1 MTDLH
6 ATAAVVERVLPAT
19 PDEVFNEWVDPDALA
34 DWMCPRP
41 AHATKIELDA
51 RVGGSLRI
59 DIEEG
64 DARLS
69 VAGTYLQVAPPR
81 LLQFTWSCSTWED
94 PTLESIVTVTLE
106 PYGRLETLMIIHHAL
121 LPPEHVT
128 NHAQGWT
135 VIARQLGEVLPR
147 RPSEPSRRRR

>member
-19 PDEVFNEWVDPDALA
+19 PDVVFNEWVDPDALA

-41 AHATKIELDA
+41 AHATRIELDA
-51 RVGGSLRI
+51 RVGGSFRI
-59 DIEEG
+59 DIEDG
-64 DARLS
+64 DARFS
-69 VAGTYLQVAPPR
+69 VAGTYLQVASPR

-94 PTLESIVTVTLE
+94 PTQESIVTITLQ
-106 PYGRLETLMIIHHAL
+106 PHGQLETLMIIHHAL

-128 NHAQGWT
+128 NHEQGWT
-135 VIARQLGEVLPR
+135 LIARQLAGVLPR
-147 RPSEPSRRRR
+147 RLPEPPHRRR